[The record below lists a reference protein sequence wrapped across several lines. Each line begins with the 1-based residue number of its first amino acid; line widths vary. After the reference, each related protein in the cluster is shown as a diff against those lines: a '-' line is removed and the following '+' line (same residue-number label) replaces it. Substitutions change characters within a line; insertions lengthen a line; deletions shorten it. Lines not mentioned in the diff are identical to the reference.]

1 MSDDVTDAG
10 RPDSHDAADEPDVID
25 LPPLAQAY
33 PQLADWFASEPAP
46 PMPAEVWISLE
57 TALAEQTPLS
67 APGVASITAISTAGS
82 PSARRP
88 RRLVPLIG
96 AAAGLVLVGAVGIP
110 IVLGGTAASP
120 PVADG
125 QVEPSVLATGPVTTG
140 PMASPE
146 PAGPAEPAEPTTTA
160 LVPPSGSPAQT
171 TEAQTTEVGS
181 TTPPPPDPV
190 ASEVVQPDDVTAV
203 PARLLVATGTNY
215 SPDAMTPQ
223 LTDLITST
231 GLVDGDDMAQD
242 VVDVHSSAPRGMPPL
257 VGAAGF
263 TSDVQALRDCVD
275 RLHTARGGS
284 AAGLAMP
291 ALLVDRASFNGAD
304 AGVVVMLHAN
314 PGMKPYL
321 DVAVVGAECTE
332 ADIETAVWFEY
343 TLP

>member
-33 PQLADWFASEPAP
+33 PQLADWFASDPGP
-46 PMPAEVWISLE
+46 RMPEEVWISLE

-67 APGVASITAISTAGS
+67 TPGVAGVAAIPVAGS
-82 PSARRP
+82 VAGRRP
-88 RRLVPLIG
+88 RRLGPLIG

-110 IVLGGTAASP
+110 IVLGGNAAAP

-125 QVEPSVLATGPVTTG
+125 QVEPSVLASAPVSTADPIAEPGEPTVDATAQPTGPATQATD
-140 PMASPE
+140 AATPE
-146 PAGPAEPAEPTTTA
+146 PVAPTPDTSSVVGPGDAM
-160 LVPPSGSPAQT
+160 V
-171 TEAQTTEVGS
+171 
-181 TTPPPPDPV
+181 
-190 ASEVVQPDDVTAV
+190 V
-203 PARLLVATGTNY
+203 PARLLVASGTDY
-215 SPDAMTPQ
+215 SAEAMTPQ
-223 LTDLITST
+223 VTNLITSV
-231 GLVDGDDMAQD
+231 GLVDGDDMAED
-242 VVDVHSSAPRGMPPL
+242 VVTVHSSTPRGMPPL

-275 RLHTARGGS
+275 RLHTARGGD

-291 ALLVDRASFNGAD
+291 ALLVDRASFNGLD

-321 DVAVVGAECTE
+321 DVAVVGPDCTDSDV
-332 ADIETAVWFEY
+332 AAAVWFEY
-343 TLP
+343 ALP